1 MARIIDGNKIAEEIY
16 AELEAETICLKGE
29 GIVPGLGVVM
39 VGEDP
44 ASRVYV
50 GRKAAA
56 CQRVGIYEET
66 VHLPLDVSEEEVL
79 QVIDKLNEDEKFHG
93 VLVQLPLPRHISE
106 AKITQQISPE
116 KDVDA
121 LHPLNMGRLVCGDPY
136 LLPCTPHGILQLLTR
151 SGYSFDGMHVVIC
164 GRSNIVGK
172 PLAAMLTQRGM
183 ETNVVTMCDTMTRD
197 LASITRQADI
207 LVVAVGSP
215 GFIIADMVKPGAIVV
230 DVGTNR
236 QEDPAAKN
244 GHRLIGDVAFE
255 AIKDMA
261 EAITPVPGGVGP
273 MTVAML
279 SYNVIKAAR
288 TYANAQQY

>member
-16 AELEAETICLKGE
+16 AELEAETRCLKGE
-29 GIVPGLGVVM
+29 GIVPGLGVVL

-50 GRKAAA
+50 GRKASA

-93 VLVQLPLPRHISE
+93 VLVQLPLPKHISE
-106 AKITQQISPE
+106 VKITQQISPE

-151 SGYSFDGMHVVIC
+151 SGYSFDGMHIVIC

-183 ETNVVTMCDTMTRD
+183 ETNVVTMCDTMTRN

-215 GFIIADMVKPGAIVV
+215 GFIIADMVKSEAVVV

-236 QEDPAAKN
+236 QEDPTAKN
-244 GHRLIGDVAFE
+244 GHRLIGDVSFE
-255 AIKDMA
+255 DIKDRV

-288 TYANAQQY
+288 TYANTQ